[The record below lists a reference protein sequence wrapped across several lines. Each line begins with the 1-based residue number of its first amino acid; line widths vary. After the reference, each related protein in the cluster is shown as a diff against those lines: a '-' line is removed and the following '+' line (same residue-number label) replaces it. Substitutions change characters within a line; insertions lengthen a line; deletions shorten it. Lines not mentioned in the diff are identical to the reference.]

1 LFCYSFKSS
10 LFFYSIGPALI
21 QFRDDSQRRVSP
33 PVLSA
38 HFDEH
43 QRHHLPSTDEQ
54 LMRLSTSS
62 SSTHFQPHFSS
73 LPPSLLGRPTSPT
86 RLHHAPPQHH
96 QFGNNIIQGQQQQQ
110 QQQQQP
116 PPLLPTP
123 TNADEHQKQSPFPRR
138 PNRFEER
145 EDTTQS
151 HDNNANYAAYRG
163 GRGGYNDRINSS
175 AISRGANRGRGGQ
188 LFE

>member
-1 LFCYSFKSS
+1 MLFPINFNH
-10 LFFYSIGPALI
+10 LIFFYSIGPALI

-54 LMRLSTSS
+54 LIHLSTSAS

-96 QFGNNIIQGQQQQQ
+96 QFGNNIIQG